1 HEPPG
6 RGPRAGP
13 TRRHRQ
19 GPGARPGR
27 HLRQRKL
34 EPRRAHARGDARALA
49 SVRGSEGNDLRR
61 DRSAPT
67 VPGDDAARDR
77 RAERREAG
85 PGRCGEARTRRRRS
99 ARELRISAQ
108 PGGLQGGTSAAAAD
122 QDRRPRGHLGRSP
135 IRDCE
140 MIALAAALAL
150 SMQPGGSPPPDI
162 DLLPAPAAPDPAAVA
177 RQEQLDRELRTRRS
191 MLQLHQVGGLL
202 TLASLGA
209 TVIFGQLNY
218 NDLYGGGGYTRRW
231 YDWHRYSAFTS
242 AALFAGTGALALF
255 APSPLEKRMR
265 LDTAMLHRIAMGVAT
280 AGLATQIVLGFVTA
294 NKGGSLSQRDFAL
307 AHQIVGYSTFGAT
320 AVGFGVLLF

>member
-1 HEPPG
+1 
-6 RGPRAGP
+6 
-13 TRRHRQ
+13 
-19 GPGARPGR
+19 
-27 HLRQRKL
+27 
-34 EPRRAHARGDARALA
+34 
-49 SVRGSEGNDLRR
+49 
-61 DRSAPT
+61 
-67 VPGDDAARDR
+67 
-77 RAERREAG
+77 
-85 PGRCGEARTRRRRS
+85 
-99 ARELRISAQ
+99 
-108 PGGLQGGTSAAAAD
+108 
-122 QDRRPRGHLGRSP
+122 
-135 IRDCE
+135 

-150 SMQPGGSPPPDI
+150 SMQAAPGGSPPPDI

-307 AHQIVGYSTFGAT
+307 AHQIVGYSTCGAT